1 MGTPWLDEE
10 QPAAW
15 MKLQALVELLPGVL
29 ENQLRRDCGLTHF
42 EYLVLAMLSE
52 APGRLLRMSDLARR
66 TNASLPRLSHVI
78 KRLEA
83 RDLVARVPCDQ
94 DARATNAHLTQAGW
108 QLLKAAAPGHVRQ
121 VRESVID
128 ALSPEQI
135 EQLDGISEAI
145 LQRIDPDRVVYP
157 IS

>member
-1 MGTPWLDEE
+1 M
-10 QPAAW
+10 
-15 MKLQALVELLPGVL
+15 
-29 ENQLRRDCGLTHF
+29 
-42 EYLVLAMLSE
+42 
-52 APGRLLRMSDLARR
+52 
-66 TNASLPRLSHVI
+66 
-78 KRLEA
+78 
-83 RDLVARVPCDQ
+83 
-94 DARATNAHLTQAGW
+94 
-108 QLLKAAAPGHVRQ
+108 RQ

>member
-10 QPAAW
+10 QLAAW

-108 QLLKAAAPGHVRQ
+108 QLLKTAAPGHVRQ

-145 LQRIDPDRVVYP
+145 LQRIDPDRAVYP